1 MGNHTSSSESV
12 EDEDDDARQNS
23 LRPSFPVAMWDV
35 EQCDPKR
42 CSGRKLS
49 RHGLVD
55 ILRLGQRFNG
65 VVLTPVG
72 EKCVSPADRE
82 IVLTN
87 GAAVVDCSWAKLKET
102 PFNRMKSPNPRLL
115 PYLVAANPVNYGKPC
130 KLSCVEALAAVFY
143 MVGEKDLAKAYLS
156 KFKWGNGFIAINE
169 ELLDNYAAC
178 RTSAEVIEAQNKYLL
193 KIEEERRLRSLP
205 DSYSQPPQ
213 LTYLDLYANELEH
226 FEFRSEMF
234 AQLEHFDIWMNY
246 VELTELSDDSRS
258 QYAAKCDALRQAI
271 NDEKRFSLSKQ
282 KRENMVDEESSDSGT

>member
-1 MGNHTSSSESV
+1 MGKPKGGNLQKNYKKSVRQNKDSKETRLEEAVSCLTFSESSEDDDGSQRHSSDGS
-12 EDEDDDARQNS
+12 EDEDDEGAASHRSQFTKA
-23 LRPSFPVAMWDV
+23 PFPVAMWDV

-49 RHGLVD
+49 RHGMVD

-65 VVLTPVG
+65 IVLTPMG
-72 EKCVSPADRE
+72 EKCVSPQDRE

-143 MVGEKDLAKAYLS
+143 MVGEKDLARSYLA
-156 KFKWGNGFIAINE
+156 KFKWGSTFITINE

-178 RTSAEVIEAQNKYLL
+178 KTSTEVVEAQHKYIE
-193 KIEEERRLRSLP
+193 KIEEERRVSRAKEMDLP
-205 DSYSQPPQ
+205 PSQ
-213 LTYLDLYANELEH
+213 
-226 FEFRSEMF
+226 S
-234 AQLEHFDIWMNY
+234 
-246 VELTELSDDSRS
+246 
-258 QYAAKCDALRQAI
+258 
-271 NDEKRFSLSKQ
+271 
-282 KRENMVDEESSDSGT
+282 ESSDSEPEPV